1 VLEAGKKCSWRADL
15 YSLDYKDLTI
25 ATLHQLRSDNDIEH
39 HGEQTLKFEI
49 LIDRL
54 LFWALRVYGAI
65 ALIALAL
72 VPHFFLPAEDAT
84 ILFQYSRNLYQH
96 GAIIFYA
103 GGPHTEGAT
112 DFLWMLLI
120 SGAMR
125 LGIPAF
131 VFCSAINILSLLG
144 LSLVLLRIAEI
155 RISVWRVL
163 AVAGAAALFPQI
175 FAAASGFAVLPDA
188 FLLALLVYHVLER
201 RTGQA
206 ALTALIFCLFRPDG
220 IVFALP
226 LLVWLLI
233 PEGIQERETPPRL
246 VRTVAAIAGLFILP
260 GLIYFAWRFRYF
272 GELFPLPFLVKSDA
286 HRVLG
291 LVVTRSVHESFA
303 PLFFVGVVLGVIAW
317 WGNPTE
323 QQRRK
328 TLGLSISL
336 ILIPTAFFWHMRLDQ
351 NVGNRF
357 FYYLPLAAALLLA
370 VNWSALVSKQT
381 YLFRIACVAW
391 LLLVAMP
398 LKRELRTFRDLQ
410 FDGVK
415 DIAQGLGRL
424 SEQGTILTTE
434 AGTLPFFSGWQTYDA
449 WGLNTLEFAHRFVQ
463 PNDVERLKADI
474 VVVHPDLPEGCL
486 AKDWPLEGYA
496 DRSWPHLTRNL
507 VIGANRGGYE
517 LWLVSYGSEYYRERK
532 RWRYGEGDRECWFV
546 RLDSPLYAGIV
557 RVLEQNH
564 AVRPEDALRLEEAH
578 SGLGLR

>member
-1 VLEAGKKCSWRADL
+1 M
-15 YSLDYKDLTI
+15 
-25 ATLHQLRSDNDIEH
+25 
-39 HGEQTLKFEI
+39 
-49 LIDRL
+49 IDRL
-54 LFWALRVYGAI
+54 LLWTLQVYGAL
-65 ALIALAL
+65 ALISLAL

-131 VFCSAINILSLLG
+131 VFCAAMNILSLLG
-144 LSLVLLRIAEI
+144 LGLVLLWIVEL
-155 RISVWRVL
+155 RISAWRVL
-163 AVAGAAALFPQI
+163 AVVGAAALFPQI

-188 FLLALLVYHVLER
+188 FLLALLVSSVLKR
-201 RTGQA
+201 RTEQA

-220 IVFALP
+220 VLFVLP

-233 PEGIQERETPPRL
+233 PDGVQEREDPQRL
-246 VRTVAAIAGLFILP
+246 VKTLAAIASLFILP
-260 GLIYFAWRFRYF
+260 GLIYFGWRFRYF

-291 LVVTRSVHESFA
+291 LIVTRSVHESFI
-303 PLFFVGVVLGVIAW
+303 PLLFVGVVLGSIAW
-317 WGNPTE
+317 WGNLTE

-370 VNWSALVSKQT
+370 VNWPAVVGKQKFV
-381 YLFRIACVAW
+381 LRMACVGW
-391 LLLVAMP
+391 LVLVAMP
-398 LKRELRTFRDLQ
+398 LHRELRTFRDMQ
-410 FDGVK
+410 FNEVK
-415 DIAQGLGRL
+415 SIAEGLGNL
-424 SEQGTILTTE
+424 SERGTIMTTE

-449 WGLNTLEFAHRFVQ
+449 WGLNTPEFAHRFVQ
-463 PNDVERLKADI
+463 PNDVERLKADV
-474 VVVHPDLPEGCL
+474 VVVHPDPPEGCL
-486 AKDWPLEGYA
+486 ARDWPPDGYT

-507 VIGANRGGYE
+507 VIGANRDGYE
-517 LWLVSYGSEYYRERK
+517 LWLVSYGSEYYRGRK
-532 RWRYGEGDRECWFV
+532 HWRYGEGDRECWFV
-546 RLDSPLYAGIV
+546 RLDSPRYAGIV

-564 AVRPEDALRLEEAH
+564 AVRPDEALRLEEAH
-578 SGLGLR
+578 GRLMLR

>member
-1 VLEAGKKCSWRADL
+1 
-15 YSLDYKDLTI
+15 
-25 ATLHQLRSDNDIEH
+25 
-39 HGEQTLKFEI
+39 
-49 LIDRL
+49 
-54 LFWALRVYGAI
+54 
-65 ALIALAL
+65 
-72 VPHFFLPAEDAT
+72 
-84 ILFQYSRNLYQH
+84 LFQYSRNLYQH

-125 LGIPAF
+125 LAIPAF
-131 VFCSAINILSLLG
+131 VFCAAMNILSLLG
-144 LSLVLLRIAEI
+144 LSLVLLRIADL
-155 RISVWRVL
+155 RVSALRVL
-163 AVAGAAALFPQI
+163 AIVGAAALFPQI

-188 FLLALLVYHVLER
+188 LLLALLVLSVLKR
-201 RTGQA
+201 RAGQA
-206 ALTALIFCLFRPDG
+206 AFTAFIFCLFRPDG
-220 IVFALP
+220 VVFALP

-233 PEGIQERETPPRL
+233 PDGVKEREDGQRL
-246 VRTVAAIAGLFILP
+246 ARTLAAIAGLFIVP

-291 LVVTRSVHESFA
+291 LIITRSVRESFG
-303 PLFFVGVVLGVIAW
+303 PLLFVAIVLGSIAW
-317 WGNPTE
+317 WGSLTE

-328 TLGLSISL
+328 TRGISISL

-357 FYYLPLAAALLLA
+357 FYYLPLTAALLLA
-370 VNWSALVSKQT
+370 VNWPALVGKQN
-381 YLFRIACVAW
+381 YLFRIACVGW
-391 LLLVAMP
+391 LVLAAMP
-398 LKRELRTFRDLQ
+398 LKRELRTFRDMQ

-415 DIAQGLGRL
+415 SIAQGLGKL
-424 SEQGTILTTE
+424 SQRGTIMTTE

-449 WGLNTLEFAHRFVQ
+449 WGLNTAEFAHRFIQ
-463 PNDVERLKADI
+463 PGDVERLKADV

-486 AKDWPLEGYA
+486 AKDWPPGGYA

-507 VIGANRGGYE
+507 VIGANRGDYE

-532 RWRYGEGDRECWFV
+532 HWRYGEGDRECWFV
-546 RLDSPLYAGIV
+546 RRNSPLYAGMV

-564 AVRPEDALRLEEAH
+564 AVRPEEALRLEQAH
-578 SGLGLR
+578 DGLRLR

>member
-1 VLEAGKKCSWRADL
+1 MSAS
-15 YSLDYKDLTI
+15 
-25 ATLHQLRSDNDIEH
+25 RSGVEH
-39 HGEQTLKFEI
+39 HGEGTLKFGTM
-49 LIDRL
+49 IDRL
-54 LFWALRVYGAI
+54 LLWTLHLYGAL
-65 ALIALAL
+65 ALISLAL

-131 VFCSAINILSLLG
+131 AFCAAVNILSLLG
-144 LSLVLLRIAEI
+144 LSLVLLQIAEL
-155 RISVWRVL
+155 RISAWRVL
-163 AVAGAAALFPQI
+163 AVVGAAALFPQI

-188 FLLALLVYHVLER
+188 FLLALLVFSVLKR
-201 RTGQA
+201 RAGQA
-206 ALTALIFCLFRPDG
+206 ALTALIFCLFRPDA
-220 IVFALP
+220 VLFALP

-233 PEGIQERETPPRL
+233 PDGVQEREDPQRL
-246 VRTVAAIAGLFILP
+246 VKTLAAIAGLFILP

-291 LVVTRSVHESFA
+291 LIVTRSVRESFI
-303 PLFFVGVVLGVIAW
+303 PLLFVGVVLGSIAW
-317 WGNPTE
+317 WGNLTE

-370 VNWSALVSKQT
+370 VNWSAVVGKQKFVLRT
-381 YLFRIACVAW
+381 ACVGW
-391 LLLVAMP
+391 LVLVAMP
-398 LKRELRTFRDLQ
+398 LYRELRTFRDLQ
-410 FDGVK
+410 FNEVK
-415 DIAQGLGRL
+415 SIAEGLGRL
-424 SEQGTILTTE
+424 SERGTIMTTE

-449 WGLNTLEFAHRFVQ
+449 WGLNTPEFAHRFVQ
-463 PNDVERLKADI
+463 PNDVERLKADV
-474 VVVHPDLPEGCL
+474 VVVHPDPPEGCL
-486 AKDWPLEGYA
+486 ARNWPPDGYT

-507 VIGANRGGYE
+507 VIGANRAEYE

-532 RWRYGEGDRECWFV
+532 HWRYGEGDRECWFV

-564 AVRPEDALRLEEAH
+564 AVRPDEALRLEEAH
-578 SGLGLR
+578 GGLMLR

>member
-1 VLEAGKKCSWRADL
+1 
-15 YSLDYKDLTI
+15 
-25 ATLHQLRSDNDIEH
+25 
-39 HGEQTLKFEI
+39 
-49 LIDRL
+49 LIS
-54 LFWALRVYGAI
+54 
-65 ALIALAL
+65 LAL

-96 GAIIFYA
+96 GAIIFFA

-125 LGIPAF
+125 IGIPAF
-131 VFCSAINILSLLG
+131 AFCAAMNILSLLG
-144 LSLVLLRIAEI
+144 LSLVLLRIAEL
-155 RISVWRVL
+155 RISAWRVL
-163 AVAGAAALFPQI
+163 AVVGAAALFPQI

-188 FLLALLVYHVLER
+188 FLLALLVFSVLKR
-201 RTGQA
+201 QTGQA

-220 IVFALP
+220 VLFALP

-233 PEGIQERETPPRL
+233 PDGVQEREGPQRL
-246 VRTVAAIAGLFILP
+246 VKTLAAIAGLFVLP
-260 GLIYFAWRFRYF
+260 GLIYFGWRYRYF

-291 LVVTRSVHESFA
+291 LIVTRSVRESFI
-303 PLFFVGVVLGVIAW
+303 PLLFVGVVLGSVVW

-323 QQRRK
+323 QRRRK

-370 VNWSALVSKQT
+370 VNWRAVVGKQKFLLRMACAGWLV
-381 YLFRIACVAW
+381 
-391 LLLVAMP
+391 LVAMP
-398 LKRELRTFRDLQ
+398 LHRELRTFRDMQ
-410 FDGVK
+410 FNQVK
-415 DIAQGLGRL
+415 SIAEGLGRL
-424 SEQGTILTTE
+424 SEQGTIMTTE

-449 WGLNTLEFAHRFVQ
+449 WGLNTPEFAHRFVQ
-463 PNDVERLKADI
+463 PNDVDRLKADV
-474 VVVHPDLPEGCL
+474 VVVHPDPPEGCL
-486 AKDWPLEGYA
+486 ARNWPPDGYT

-507 VIGANRGGYE
+507 VIGANRGEYE
-517 LWLVSYGSEYYRERK
+517 LWLVSYGSEYYRGRK
-532 RWRYGEGDRECWFV
+532 HWRYGEGDRECWFV
-546 RLDSPLYAGIV
+546 RLDSPRYAGIV

-564 AVRPEDALRLEEAH
+564 AVRPDEALRLEEAH
-578 SGLGLR
+578 GRLMLR